1 MPTPPTTTT
10 DATAPDPE
18 YGALL
23 DEVATA
29 IVAAQAE
36 AVRRT
41 NALTIGL
48 YWRVGKLILERQRD
62 ERYGS
67 RLIDRLSLDLTAR
80 FGRAGTWTPRNL
92 WYMRS
97 FAAAWTDEILLA
109 RLQNL
114 SWTHH
119 ITLLN
124 QVDDAALRR
133 WYVEQAILHRWSSRM
148 LGVRIAAKHHEA
160 VGRAPTNFPATLPD
174 VEGELLAELATDPR
188 RLDFLTL
195 GDAAGER
202 DLETALVDRITEFL
216 THLGRGFTYA
226 GRQYRLTV
234 GDTDFFLDLLFFNTE
249 LNCYVVFELKVRAFT
264 PGDAGQ
270 LAFYVT
276 AIERQLRRTHHGPTI
291 GVLLV
296 PGKDDIV
303 VEYALAS
310 VARPMAVASF
320 TVQELPAD
328 VREVM
333 PAPAELADVLHDIDV
348 SPRPDD

>member
-1 MPTPPTTTT
+1 MTKPPTTTP
-10 DATAPDPE
+10 AASPPDPD

-23 DEVATA
+23 DDVSAA

-36 AVRRT
+36 AIRRT
-41 NALTIGL
+41 NALTVAL
-48 YWRVGKLILERQRD
+48 YWRVGNLILERQRD

-67 RLIDRLSLDLTAR
+67 RLIDRLSVDLTAR
-80 FGRAGTWTPRNL
+80 FRRAGTWTPRNL

-124 QVDDAALRR
+124 QVEVPELRR
-133 WYVEQAILHRWSSRM
+133 WYLEQAIVHRWSSRM
-148 LGVRIAAKHHEA
+148 LAIRIAANHHEA
-160 VGRAPTNFPATLPD
+160 VGRAPTNFPMTLPEAD
-174 VEGELLAELATDPR
+174 GDLLAELATDPH
-188 RLDFLTL
+188 RLDFLAL
-195 GDAAGER
+195 GADAGER
-202 DLETALVDRITEFL
+202 DLEAALVDRITEFL

-296 PGKDDIV
+296 PGKDDVV

-333 PAPAELADVLHDIDV
+333 PAPGELADVLHDIEV
-348 SPRPDD
+348 PQRDD